1 MGARSAA
8 YCCQRMTNV
17 FAFIMFQIGIC
28 LLNYLGDLASAEN
41 PELAHF
47 SFNTVRSDLR
57 RTDIEESQN
66 KACTH
71 STIMDFIG
79 VLFD

>member
-1 MGARSAA
+1 MGARSTA

-28 LLNYLGDLASAEN
+28 LLNYLDDLASAET

-47 SFNTVRSDLR
+47 SFNTVWSDLR
-57 RTDIEESQN
+57 KRGIEESQN
-66 KACTH
+66 KACTP
-71 STIMDFIG
+71 STIMD
-79 VLFD
+79 L